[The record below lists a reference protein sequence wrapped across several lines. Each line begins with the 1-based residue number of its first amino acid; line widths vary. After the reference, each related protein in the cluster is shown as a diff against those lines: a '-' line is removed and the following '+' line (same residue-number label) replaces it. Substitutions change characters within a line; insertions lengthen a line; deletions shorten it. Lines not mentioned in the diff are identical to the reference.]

1 MASRAITGIA
11 TRLLSVGLAR
21 EAGEALFLFLLWAL
35 QMLGVSHPDTNDRRG
50 QKMP

>member
-21 EAGEALFLFLLWAL
+21 EAGEAVLSILAL
-35 QMLGVSHPDTNDRRG
+35 GTANVRG
-50 QKMP
+50 LPS